1 MQAVLELFVTAELCH
16 PSHGQLGEGAV
27 WTTRIFGSALA
38 GGGRDIAVEEGLE
51 WWVCRHETNY
61 FRDIRT
67 KDVQDVPC
75 CET

>member
-1 MQAVLELFVTAELCH
+1 MQDVLELFVTADFCDPL
-16 PSHGQLGEGAV
+16 HGRLGKGAV
-27 WTTRIFGSALA
+27 WTTRIHGSALA
-38 GGGRDIAVEEGLE
+38 GGGRDIAIEEGRE
-51 WWVCRHETNY
+51 WWVCGHVTNY